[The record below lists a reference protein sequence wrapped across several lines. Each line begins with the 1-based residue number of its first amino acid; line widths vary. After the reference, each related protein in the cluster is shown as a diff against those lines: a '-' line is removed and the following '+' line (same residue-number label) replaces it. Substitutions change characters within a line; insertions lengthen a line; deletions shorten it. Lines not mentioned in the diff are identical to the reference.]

1 MPQSNNY
8 FVRFIPSFSWILKI
22 WKLDDEEIFSIGG
35 LDAYVFI
42 RFIMF
47 SVRIFFIAS
56 ILAALLLFPVTY
68 STLRERDDNVDN
80 GSMDVLSIHSF
91 TKGSRRLWI
100 HCLVLYLI
108 NCFACVLLYFETMKI
123 AVLRLEY
130 IRESPTDPSQFT
142 MLVRAIPRSP
152 GESYS
157 ESVTNY
163 FSKYHES
170 TYLAHQMVHR
180 CGRDQNP
187 MECAVAF
194 VFFKTCY
201 ATLCCSSIL
210 HSFDPMSWV
219 TELAPEPHDVYWSSI
234 RMTYKHIWIRKIV
247 AFVVTI
253 LLTIAYILPVIFVQS
268 LSLNKL
274 EKIFPSMKELL
285 EKKYVT
291 QLVTGYLPSLIL
303 ILFMYAVPPI
313 MMRLSAAAGALSCSA
328 IRKSACKKI
337 LIFKIWNVFFVN
349 IITGYLILH
358 YVSLHYNVIGIAEH
372 LALDVPTQIDFFIT
386 YVLSSGWASLACE
399 VINLSALLN
408 KSMRFIFRMKDDSYS
423 VTSFPYYKEV
433 PHLLLFGFI
442 GFALSILSPTI
453 LPFVC
458 IFFMLAYMVYVNQIL
473 YIYFPKYETGGQFW
487 PIIHSATIFSL
498 LVSQIIALG
507 VLLRKGMPVASGFI
521 IPLIICT
528 ALFHYYSKRRFLWLF
543 EKNVAE
549 ILIDMDMKDQ
559 LSGRIHEI
567 HQLLPSAYGDNPSNP
582 NPPGLI
588 HPTLGRLPLPGIKPL
603 IGWLSLLFSFQ
614 EMNQAHRLLILIW
627 V

>member
-1 MPQSNNY
+1 MEAT
-8 FVRFIPSFSWILKI
+8 
-22 WKLDDEEIFSIGG
+22 WKKKFLSIGG

-68 STLRERDDNVDN
+68 STQRERDDNVDN

-194 VFFKTCY
+194 VFFKTRY

-328 IRKSACKKI
+328 IRKS
-337 LIFKIWNVFFVN
+337 
-349 IITGYLILH
+349 
-358 YVSLHYNVIGIAEH
+358 IAEH

-442 GFALSILSPTI
+442 GFALSIVSPTI

-582 NPPGLI
+582 NPPGNEPSSQTA
-588 HPTLGRLPLPGIKPL
+588 HSNLGI
-603 IGWLSLLFSFQ
+603 
-614 EMNQAHRLLILIW
+614 EETNM
-627 V
+627 